1 MSSFLFRWE
10 HNQQRQ
16 QQKKISIMQS
26 DDKREKLV
34 DDESNS
40 ELNGWV
46 ENTKKKILASSAPG
60 FCIFIHSLGCRP
72 KREKKNVC
80 ACINAIFI
88 FFMFAGPKEHRKSK
102 KQQQQPVTTRYV
114 CCAYF
119 YCVFILGG
127 RMGRKKRVE
136 QKSKNLKEEKRRE
149 EVAIIKEREIK
160 MMRILSFSLAAVQ
173 INFYIS
179 FGD

>member
-1 MSSFLFRWE
+1 MKKNSKLSNSSRKKWSAQRWARFYSAE
-10 HNQQRQ
+10 STINNGSS
-16 QQKKISIMQS
+16 KKKVSIMQS

-46 ENTKKKILASSAPG
+46 ENTKRKILASSAPG

-72 KREKKNVC
+72 KREKKYVC

-127 RMGRKKRVE
+127 RMGRKKSWTEVE
-136 QKSKNLKEEKRRE
+136 KYKRGKKGEKKSR
-149 EVAIIKEREIK
+149 
-160 MMRILSFSLAAVQ
+160 S
-173 INFYIS
+173 
-179 FGD
+179 